1 MNEEIATW
9 RPHVT
14 VASVIERE
22 GKFLLVEENTPQGR
36 VFNQPAGHLEAG
48 EDLLEA
54 ARREALEETGF
65 DVVLDGILALALYNS
80 PTNGVTY
87 HRTTFFGRA
96 LGRRAGAVLDPDIA
110 AVHWLSLSDMQASS
124 DRMRSPLVI
133 ASVERYLAGKRW
145 PLDLIYRIE

>member
-1 MNEEIATW
+1 MNEETTSW
-9 RPHVT
+9 YPHVT

-22 GKFLLVEENTPQGR
+22 GRFLLVEEHTPLGR

-54 ARREALEETGF
+54 ARRETLEETGF
-65 DVVLDGILALALYNS
+65 DVVLDGILTLALYTS
-80 PTNGVTY
+80 PANGVTY
-87 HRTTFFGRA
+87 HRTTFFGHA
-96 LGRRAGAVLDPDIA
+96 LGERSGAELDPDIA

-133 ASVERYLAGKRW
+133 ASVEHYLAGKRW
-145 PLDLIYRIE
+145 PLDLIYRIK

>member
-1 MNEEIATW
+1 MNEEIARW

-14 VASVIERE
+14 VASVIERD
-22 GKFLLVEENTPQGR
+22 GRFLLVEEDTPQGR

-54 ARREALEETGF
+54 ARRETLEETGF
-65 DVVLDGILALALYNS
+65 DVVLDGVLALAVYTS
-80 PTNGVTY
+80 PANGVTY

-96 LGRRAGAVLDPDIA
+96 LAQRSGAELDPAIA
-110 AVHWLSLSDMQASS
+110 AVHWLSLAEMEASS

-145 PLDLIYRIE
+145 PLDLIYQIK